1 MHYRQLLGR
10 IVAVGLLTV
19 GGAILATTVA
29 AQTPGAKPTVSA
41 GKLVSVEYTLKLDNQ
56 SVFESNVGQTP
67 LTYTHGEGKMVP
79 GLEKALEGMAVGDTK
94 QVTVPPGEGYGQV
107 DPQAVLEVEKQR
119 LPPDALQVGAQ
130 LTGTLPDGRT
140 VYPRVADVKAD
151 TVVLDFNHPLAGKTL
166 YFDVKVLAIAD
177 AQ

>member
-1 MHYRQLLGR
+1 MRYCQLLGR

-19 GGAILATTVA
+19 GGAVLATTVT
-29 AQTPGAKPTVSA
+29 AQAPGTKPTVSA

-67 LTYTHGEGKMVP
+67 LTYTQGEGKMVP

-94 QVTVPPGEGYGQV
+94 QVTVPPLEGYGPV
-107 DPQAVLEVEKQR
+107 DPQAVLEVEKQK

-140 VYPRVADVKAD
+140 VNPRVTDIKTD

-177 AQ
+177 GQ